1 MVDIKITHRK
11 LKWVILNGFLVP
23 LGQSVSKRA
32 HKSLTIQVADLMS
45 FVKVKGIA
53 ENPVSYVSDSR
64 NIKRSR
70 MNTI

>member
-1 MVDIKITHRK
+1 MSHF
-11 LKWVILNGFLVP
+11 KWLSSAI
-23 LGQSVSKRA
+23 RA
-32 HKSLTIQVADLMS
+32 VCVQTRTKSLTIQAADLMS

-70 MNTI
+70 MDTI